1 MLVAV
6 GPEQVQ
12 EPKFVV
18 TKFEPFGFATVR
30 RQAVEELVGIE
41 HESQLEAIEPFV
53 GPSIIVTA
61 VASIVVGQTVIV
73 ATIEDSRR
81 GLELVGVAITTEV
94 ISNIVVALS

>member
-30 RQAVEELVGIE
+30 QHSAEELVSIG

-53 GPSIIVTA
+53 GPSYFVTA
-61 VASIVVGQTVIV
+61 VAPIVVGQTVIV

-94 ISNIVVALS
+94 VSNIAVALS

>member
-30 RQAVEELVGIE
+30 RQAVEELVSIE

-53 GPSIIVTA
+53 GPSIIVT
-61 VASIVVGQTVIV
+61 VAPIVVGQTVIV

-81 GLELVGVAITTEV
+81 GLELVGVAITTKV
-94 ISNIVVALS
+94 VVSNIVVELS

>member
-30 RQAVEELVGIE
+30 QQAVEEIASILY
-41 HESQLEAIEPFV
+41 ESQLVAIEPFV
-53 GPSIIVTA
+53 GPSIIA
-61 VASIVVGQTVIV
+61 VAPIVVGQTVMV
-73 ATIEDSRR
+73 ATIEDSR
-81 GLELVGVAITTEV
+81 LELVGIAITTEV
-94 ISNIVVALS
+94 IGNIVVALS